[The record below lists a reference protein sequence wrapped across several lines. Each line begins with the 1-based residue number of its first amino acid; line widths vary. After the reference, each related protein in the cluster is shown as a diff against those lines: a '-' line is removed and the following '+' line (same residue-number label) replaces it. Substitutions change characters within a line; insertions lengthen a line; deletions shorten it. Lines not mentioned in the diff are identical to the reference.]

1 MKSNKGVTIIEGVI
15 ASALLALAL
24 GGILSLF
31 TQSYRVAKLVDYAY
45 ISINLAKNEVERIR
59 ELRREQ
65 GLEVLS
71 SSSEPDVCIINRV
84 GESDPNGNFERTTV
98 ITNHGSHLVKVTV
111 SVDYKIRGKWAHK
124 DLGREPVEL
133 VTVVSPYL

>member
-15 ASALLALAL
+15 ASALLVLAL

-45 ISINLAKNEVERIR
+45 ISVNLAKNEVERIR

-71 SSSEPDVCIINRV
+71 SLSEQDKRIDRNGV
-84 GESDPNGNFERTTV
+84 SDPEGDFKRTIV
-98 ITNHGSHLVKVTV
+98 IEEEGENIVKVTV
-111 SVDYKIRGKWAHK
+111 QVNYKIKGIWSPN
-124 DLGREPVEL
+124 PVEL
-133 VTVVSPYL
+133 VTVISPYL